1 MALQQKLSQRLSQRL
16 VMTPALQMAIKL
28 LQLNKLELEQTL
40 QQEMVENPILED
52 SAELASAEVGDGVDA
67 AADSVES
74 APETEGEG
82 EADVVDTFDNE
93 ALFEKLFDSQPST
106 PNMRE
111 EREGPS
117 FEATL
122 TATPSLL
129 DHLMWQLEM
138 TELDGDDD
146 IVHAV
151 LGNLDDDGYIRADV
165 EELAAMGGWEPIEVE
180 RAVAMV
186 QSLDPPGVG
195 ARDLGECLFL
205 QLERLGLAEDPALAM
220 VRDHL
225 EAMKGYHF
233 KEIARAMHV
242 RLGDI
247 AEAMELIR
255 ELNPRPG
262 QAFSAESPRYI
273 IPDVYIKQD
282 GAEWLVTINDDGLP
296 KLRVSRLYRKM
307 LNPDSG
313 ISAEAAEYLQE
324 KLRSALW
331 LIKSYGQRQRTIAKV
346 AESIVAHQSAFM
358 EHGVT
363 ALRPM
368 ILRDVAEDIEMHEST
383 VSRVVNG
390 KYMHTPQGIFE
401 MRFFF
406 HSGLGHASGSEVSS
420 VSVKEKIRK
429 LIDDEDT
436 RRPLSDAAVAKS
448 LEEGGLRIARRTV
461 AKYREELHIPA
472 SKARRRIG

>member
-1 MALQQKLSQRLSQRL
+1 MALQQKLTQRLSQRL

-52 SAELASAEVGDGVDA
+52 SADGVA
-67 AADSVES
+67 AEAEEEVVEPVEPTEPAAD
-74 APETEGEG
+74 G
-82 EADVVDTFDNE
+82 ADEVVDTFDAE
-93 ALFEKLFDSQPST
+93 AMFEKLFDSQPST

-111 EREGPS
+111 EHDGPT

-138 TELDGDDD
+138 TELKGNGD
-146 IVHAV
+146 IVQAV
-151 LGNLDDDGYIRADV
+151 LGNLDDDGYMRASV
-165 EELAAMGGWEPIEVE
+165 EEVAAMGGWMPMEVE
-180 RAVAMV
+180 RAVATV

-205 QLERLGLAEDPALAM
+205 QLEHLGLDEDPAVAL

-225 EAMKGYHF
+225 DAVQAYRF

-242 RLGDI
+242 RLADV
-247 AEAMELIR
+247 AAAMEIIR
-255 ELNPRPG
+255 ELNPKPG
-262 QAFSAESPRYI
+262 QPFSDESPRYI

-282 GAEWLVTINDDGLP
+282 GNEWIVTVNDDGLP

-307 LNPDSG
+307 LSPDSG
-313 ISAEAAEYLQE
+313 ISAEASEYLQE

-346 AESIVAHQSAFM
+346 AESIVAHQAAFM

-429 LIDDEDT
+429 LIEAEDS
-436 RRPLSDAAVAKS
+436 RKPLSDAAVATS

>member
-1 MALQQKLSQRLSQRL
+1 MALQQKLTQRLSQRL

-52 SAELASAEVGDGVDA
+52 GADVASADADEQSDEQTEELAEREEVATDGEDQI
-67 AADSVES
+67 
-74 APETEGEG
+74 
-82 EADVVDTFDNE
+82 VDTFDAE

-138 TELDGDDD
+138 TELDGNAD
-146 IVHAV
+146 IVQAI
-151 LGNLDDDGYIRADV
+151 LGNLDDDGYMRANI
-165 EELAAMGGWEPIEVE
+165 EEVAAMGEWDPLEVE
-180 RAVAMV
+180 RALATV

-205 QLERLGLAEDPALAM
+205 QLEHLGLDDDPAVALL
-220 VRDHL
+220 RDHL
-225 EAMKGYHF
+225 DDVKAYRF

-242 RLGDI
+242 RLSDI
-247 AEAMELIR
+247 AEAMEIIR
-255 ELNPRPG
+255 GLNPKPG
-262 QAFSAESPRYI
+262 QAFSDESPRYI

-282 GAEWLVTINDDGLP
+282 GDEWLVSINDDGLP

-313 ISAEAAEYLQE
+313 ISPEAAEYLQE

-346 AESIVAHQSAFM
+346 AESIVTHQAAFM

-368 ILRDVAEDIEMHEST
+368 VLRDVAEDIEMHEST

-420 VSVKEKIRK
+420 VSVKDKIRK
-429 LIDDEDT
+429 LIEAEDA
-436 RRPLSDAAVAKS
+436 RRPLSDAAVAKR
-448 LEEGGLRIARRTV
+448 LGEGGLRIARRTV

-472 SKARRRIG
+472 SKARRSIG

>member
-1 MALQQKLSQRLSQRL
+1 MALQQKLTQRLSQRL

-52 SAELASAEVGDGVDA
+52 GADDASADA
-67 AADSVES
+67 EERVEEE
-74 APETEGEG
+74 AEDAEAEGE
-82 EADVVDTFDNE
+82 DQVVDTFD
-93 ALFEKLFDSQPST
+93 ADAIFEKLFDSQPSI

-122 TATPSLL
+122 TAAPSLL

-138 TELDGDDD
+138 TEFPDNGE
-146 IVHAV
+146 IVQAV
-151 LGNLDDDGYIRADV
+151 LGNLDDDGYVRASV
-165 EELAAMGGWEPIEVE
+165 EEVAAMGGWMPLEVE
-180 RAVAMV
+180 RAIATV

-195 ARDLGECLFL
+195 ARDLAECLFL
-205 QLERLGLAEDPALAM
+205 QLEHLGLDDDPAVAL

-225 EAMKGYHF
+225 EAVKAYRF
-233 KEIARAMHV
+233 KEIARAMHI
-242 RLGDI
+242 RRGDI
-247 AEAMELIR
+247 AEAMEIIR
-255 ELNPRPG
+255 ALNPKPG
-262 QAFSAESPRYI
+262 QVFSGESPRYI
-273 IPDVYIKQD
+273 IPDVYITQD
-282 GAEWLVTINDDGLP
+282 GDGWLVAVNDDGLP
-296 KLRVSRLYRKM
+296 KLRVSRLYRRM

-313 ISAEAAEYLQE
+313 ISAEAVEYLQE

-346 AESIVAHQSAFM
+346 AESIVSHQSAFM

-401 MRFFF
+401 MRYFF

-429 LIDDEDT
+429 LIEAEDSAK
-436 RRPLSDAAVAKS
+436 PLSDAAVATN
-448 LEEGGLRIARRTV
+448 LGEGGLRIARRTV

>member
-1 MALQQKLSQRLSQRL
+1 MALQQKLTQRLSQRL

-28 LQLNKLELEQTL
+28 LQLNKLELEQKL
-40 QQEMVENPILED
+40 QEEMVENPILED
-52 SAELASAEVGDGVDA
+52 GADVASTDVDERVDDA
-67 AADSVES
+67 AES
-74 APETEGEG
+74 N
-82 EADVVDTFDNE
+82 EADAEAEAEEQVVDTFDSDK
-93 ALFEKLFDSQPST
+93 FVEKLFDYQPST

-138 TELDGDDD
+138 TELTGDED

-151 LGNLDDDGYIRADV
+151 LGNLDDDGYVRASV
-165 EELAAMGGWEPIEVE
+165 EEVAAMGGWMPLDVE
-180 RAVAMV
+180 RAVAVV
-186 QSLDPPGVG
+186 QALDPPGVG

-205 QLERLGLAEDPALAM
+205 QLEHLGLADDPAVTI

-225 EAMKGYHF
+225 VAVQAYHF

-247 AEAMELIR
+247 ADAMEIIR
-255 ELNPRPG
+255 ELNPKPG
-262 QAFSAESPRYI
+262 QAFSTESPRYI

-282 GAEWLVTINDDGLP
+282 GDEWLVSVNDDGLP
-296 KLRVSRLYRKM
+296 KLRVSRLYRRM

-313 ISAEAAEYLQE
+313 ISSEAAEYLQE

-346 AESIVAHQSAFM
+346 AESIVAHQAAFM

-420 VSVKEKIRK
+420 VSVKERIRK
-429 LIDDEDT
+429 LIEAEDA
-436 RRPLSDAAVAKS
+436 RRPLSDAAVATN
-448 LEEGGLRIARRTV
+448 LEDGGLRIARRTV

-472 SKARRRIG
+472 SRARRRIG